1 LTEADVKRWNMDHKI
16 FIDKKNI
23 GEVYLKN
30 TEKEEKKE
38 EQEVSQEAK
47 INVEVVK

>member
-1 LTEADVKRWNMDHKI
+1 MDHKV

-23 GEVYLKN
+23 GDVYRKN

-38 EQEVSQEAK
+38 EQELSYPAK